1 MDTKKLKPALGIALF
16 AMGLAIYIAIS
27 GTVTEASIWSLFP
40 PLVAIFVA
48 LFTKEVFSS
57 LFLGIVTGAILASG
71 GSFGV
76 FLNNLVEKGFI
87 ASISQ
92 TSGIF
97 IFLVVLGIIVVLI
110 NLSGGS
116 KAFGQWAN
124 SKIKTRKGA
133 QLTTFCLCIM
143 LFIDDYFNCL
153 TSGSVMKPI
162 TDSHKVSRAKLAYI
176 IDATAAPVCMIA
188 PISSWA
194 AAVSGYAE
202 NSHMSGIEL
211 FIRSIP
217 FNFYSLLTLVFIIC
231 IIVFDN
237 DFGPMKK
244 YEKRAIE
251 EGELGIRNDT
261 TIDHLQEGAEGSVID
276 LVFPILTLI
285 LSCVISLINAGG
297 FFDVKSPFYH
307 DFVNAFA
314 NTDSSIALAM
324 GSMIAL
330 IITIVFFI
338 VKKAM
343 TFEKSMD
350 AISEGFSS
358 MVSAI
363 LILTMATAL
372 KNISNDLLGS
382 TQYVGGLMENAVG
395 SLSSFLPVV
404 IFVVAIFLAFATGTS
419 WGTFGILIPI
429 VVSMFEVTDPI
440 FFIGISATLSGAV
453 CGDHLSPISD
463 TTIMSSTGAGCI
475 HIDHA
480 KTQLPYGISVA
491 AISIVSYIIAG
502 FTHSAL
508 ISLSFGL
515 VVIFVL
521 MYILNLKNTKKLSL

>member
-1 MDTKKLKPALGIALF
+1 MDTKKLKPALAIALLSV
-16 AMGLAIYIAIS
+16 GLAIYIAIT
-27 GTVTEASIWSLFP
+27 GKTTEASIWSLFP

-57 LFLGIVTGAILASG
+57 LFLGIVTGAILSSS

-76 FLNNLVEKGFI
+76 FLNNLVQEGFI
-87 ASISQ
+87 TSISGS
-92 TSGIF
+92 SGIF
-97 IFLVVLGIIVVLI
+97 IFLVVLGIMVVLI
-110 NLSGGS
+110 NYSGGS
-116 KAFGQWAN
+116 KAFGDWAN
-124 SKIKTRKGA
+124 SKIKTRKGS
-133 QLTTFCLCIM
+133 QLATFCLCIM

-153 TSGSVMKPI
+153 TSGSVMKSI

-211 FIRSIP
+211 FVRSIP
-217 FNFYSLLTLVFIIC
+217 FNFYSLLTLVFVINIIA
-231 IIVFDN
+231 FDN

-244 YEKRAIE
+244 YEKRAME
-251 EGELGIRNDT
+251 EGYLGISKDNNVSDL
-261 TIDHLQEGAEGSVID
+261 DQNLNGSVID
-276 LVFPILTLI
+276 LVFPVLVLI
-285 LSCVISLINAGG
+285 ISCVISLINVGG
-297 FFDVKSPFYH
+297 FFDLNSPFYH

-324 GSMIAL
+324 GSIIAL
-330 IITIVFFI
+330 IITIIFFV
-338 VKKAM
+338 VKKSI

-358 MVSAI
+358 MVAAI
-363 LILTMATAL
+363 LILTMATSL

-382 TQYVGGLMENAVG
+382 TQYVGGLMENVAG
-395 SLSSFLPVV
+395 SLNSFLPVV
-404 IFVVAIFLAFATGTS
+404 IFIVAIFLAFATGTS

-429 VVSMFEVTDPI
+429 VVSMFEPTDPI

-475 HIDHA
+475 HIDHV
-480 KTQLPYGISVA
+480 KTQLPYGMSVA
-491 AISIVSYIIAG
+491 AISAVAYIIAG

-515 VVIFVL
+515 IVIFAL
-521 MYILNLKNTKKLSL
+521 MYILKLKNKKELSL

>member
-1 MDTKKLKPALGIALF
+1 MDTKKLKPALGIAVLSL
-16 AMGLAIYIAIS
+16 GLAIYISNTGYA
-27 GTVTEASIWSLFP
+27 TKASIWSLFP

-57 LFLGIVTGAILASG
+57 LFLGIVTGAILTSR
-71 GSFGV
+71 GSVGI
-76 FLNNLVEKGFI
+76 FLNNVVFEGFI
-87 ASISQ
+87 KSISQ

-97 IFLVVLGIIVVLI
+97 IFLVVLGIMVVLI
-110 NLSGGS
+110 NFSGGS
-116 KAFGQWAN
+116 KAFGDWAD
-124 SKIKTRKGA
+124 SKIKTRKGS
-133 QLTTFCLCIM
+133 QLATFFLCIM

-162 TDSHKVSRAKLAYI
+162 ADSHKVSRAKLAYI

-194 AAVSGYAE
+194 AAVAGYAE
-202 NSHMSGIEL
+202 NSHMSGIDL
-211 FIRSIP
+211 FIKAIP
-217 FNFYSLLTLVFIIC
+217 FNFYSLLTLFFVIN

-244 YEKRAIE
+244 YEERAIN
-251 EGELGIRNDT
+251 EGILGIKNDVSVDDLD
-261 TIDHLQEGAEGSVID
+261 IHSNGSVID

-285 LSCVISLINAGG
+285 ISCVTSLVNVGG
-297 FFDVKSPFYH
+297 FFDIRSPFYH

-330 IITIVFFI
+330 VITIVFF
-338 VKKAM
+338 VAKKALS
-343 TFEKSMD
+343 FEKSME

-363 LILTMATAL
+363 LILTMATSL

-382 TQYVGGLMENAVG
+382 TQYVGGLMSNAVG
-395 SLSSFLPVV
+395 SLNSFLPVV

-429 VVSMFEVTDPI
+429 VVSMFGPGDPI

-475 HIDHA
+475 HIDHV
-480 KTQLPYGISVA
+480 KTQLPYGMTVAVISA
-491 AISIVSYIIAG
+491 AAYIIAG

-508 ISLSFGL
+508 ASLSFGL
-515 VVIFVL
+515 IVILLL
-521 MYILNLKNTKKLSL
+521 MYLLNLNNKKELGL